1 MWFCCLDAAAGL
13 QRPRLKGQPGG
24 KVLCRDA
31 EPHLSLILQP
41 PCARDGTATWVAPY
55 LPSWCCA
62 HIQQP
67 TVAFLLGRWEGR
79 WEGSWKLHT
88 MCPPQAGTC
97 VSLSPAASILPQH
110 TMYARQDPMLG
121 LQPHSPWV
129 KGFRGRLPTGAH
141 LPWKA
146 PSPPCPSPS
155 APLAMFEWGAGY
167 RCPSCCRA
175 ETCPSLPG
183 SPEQYVTIATL
194 LHAQISAGLRSRC
207 HFCMAGRKGEGLASR
222 SGAAGRAAGML

>member
-1 MWFCCLDAAAGL
+1 MLSRICPSFCNLPVL
-13 QRPRLKGQPGG
+13 EMGQPRGLLLTSCPGVVPTSSNPPWTSSWEGG
-24 KVLCRDA
+24 KGGGKGAGNCT
-31 EPHLSLILQP
+31 
-41 PCARDGTATWVAPY
+41 PCAHHR
-55 LPSWCCA
+55 
-62 HIQQP
+62 Q
-67 TVAFLLGRWEGR
+67 
-79 WEGSWKLHT
+79 
-88 MCPPQAGTC
+88 GTC

-129 KGFRGRLPTGAH
+129 RGFRGRLPTGAH